1 MPVDPVVP
9 DPAVL
14 LVLPV
19 PVTVPELEPVA
30 SRPRSRGAFASV
42 DVEWRD
48 VSDVLRPLARCRV
61 FIEPWTWLQSQM
73 QSLPSLSLPITWPED
88 VPRLELDVPT
98 DAVSRVEVL
107 VDAPPLRS
115 DVVVDEDVLPVEAPG
130 VPFASSVEVVVSLFG
145 VVVLLLLLELGVAVL
160 LVLLLGL
167 ARSVPVCAIAAG
179 AARAMARI
187 AVGASFIGYPPL
199 SGIALRT
206 QWR

>member
-1 MPVDPVVP
+1 MVP
-9 DPAVL
+9 DAEVL

-61 FIEPWTWLQSQM
+61 FIEPWTWLQSHM
-73 QSLPSLSLPITWPED
+73 HSLPSLSLPITWPED
-88 VPRLELDVPT
+88 VPRLVLDVPT

-107 VDAPPLRS
+107 VDGPLRS
-115 DVVVDEDVLPVEAPG
+115 DVVVDDDVLPVEAPG
-130 VPFASSVEVVVSLFG
+130 VPFALSVEVVVSLLG
-145 VVVLLLLLELGVAVL
+145 VVALLLLLELGVAVL

-206 QWR
+206 RWR